1 MILTIKHGVDIN
13 IKETRKRM
21 KKNHFRF
28 RTIKN
33 NPRNFRVHLLT
44 DWQKYYENEYDALN
58 HLEIVIN
65 TKNTQKP
72 RKTKVI
78 KD

>member
-1 MILTIKHGVDIN
+1 MIITIKKGVSVN
-13 IKETRKRM
+13 IRATRDLL

-65 TKNTQKP
+65 TKNTKKP